1 MHGSVQWEGD
11 TARREKRKKAG
22 MKEREREREL
32 KCLFNLEKTNYK
44 IRFNNKKM
52 KPQQE
57 EPVRT
62 DVRK

>member
-1 MHGSVQWEGD
+1 MG
-11 TARREKRKKAG
+11 RRHRKKG
-22 MKEREREREL
+22 KEKESGDEREREREL